1 MDYKLIHQT
10 VSLNQT
16 VFDNSVE
23 QSIDCDLTLPDYCPV
38 IQRILKCNVTP
49 QINSYQMV
57 GDRLT
62 IDGFTLIRLFY
73 TDENNKSVRCYEY
86 QTPYSKSVEIKA
98 AAENACVSV
107 CADMQYVNCRA
118 VSQRRVDIHGSFS
131 LKIKISVCSN
141 ENIIT
146 NVEGGGMELRRK
158 SSSISS
164 IAGEAQR
171 QFIVNEVLEIG
182 SAKPAVQ
189 QIIRCNATAIL
200 RDFKIITNK
209 LLLKGEL
216 VVKTLYCA
224 DSLDSNLEIVE
235 NSIPIS
241 QIIDMEGVDDTS
253 VCDVRLNVLSFE
265 LQTKTDASGETR
277 LLDANAK
284 INASIKAMK
293 MIDIDVI
300 TDAYSTQCELN
311 METKSMEFEKLVE
324 TFHDT
329 ALCRKTI
336 DVGSLS
342 NVLDVWCDSISPT
355 AVQEENALWI
365 RGTAVVCML
374 AISTDGSPV
383 YIERTLDFE
392 YKRELKISGEKI
404 ACQPFVN
411 VLASDY
417 TLNGADRL
425 DVRLELSMDAS
436 VFITQS
442 TKMISELSLDETRE
456 KSKNTAALTIYF
468 AEAGEQVWEIARSYN
483 TTVHAIVEENELKE
497 EMIRE
502 KCMLLIPCV

>member
-73 TDENNKSVRCYEY
+73 TDENNKAVRCYEY

-98 AAENACVSV
+98 PAENACIGV

-131 LKIKISVCSN
+131 LKIKISVCCD

-146 NVEGGGMELRRK
+146 DVEGGGMELKRK
-158 SSSISS
+158 NASVSSV
-164 IAGEAQR
+164 AGEAQR

-182 SAKPAVQ
+182 SAKPSVQ
-189 QIIRCNATAIL
+189 QIIRCSATAIL

-224 DSLDSNLEIVE
+224 DSLDSGLETAE

-241 QIIDMEGVDDTS
+241 QIIDMEGIDDTA
-253 VCDVRLNVLSFE
+253 VCDIRLSVLSFE

-284 INASIKAMK
+284 INVSIKAMK
-293 MIDIDVI
+293 MVDIAMI
-300 TDAYSTQCELN
+300 TDAYSTQCELIS
-311 METKSMEFEKLVE
+311 ETKAMDMERLVE
-324 TFHDT
+324 TFRDT
-329 ALCRKTI
+329 TLCRKTI
-336 DVGSLS
+336 DVGYLS
-342 NVLDVWCDSISPT
+342 SVLDVWCDSVSPT
-355 AVQEENALWI
+355 AAQEENALWV

-374 AISTDGSPV
+374 AISSDGSPV

-404 ACQPFVN
+404 SCQPFVTA
-411 VLASDY
+411 LASDY

-425 DVRLELSMDAS
+425 DIRLELSIDAG
-436 VFITQS
+436 VFISQS
-442 TKMISELSLDETRE
+442 VRMISELSLDETRA
-456 KSKNTAALTIYF
+456 KPQNTAALTIYF
-468 AEAGEQVWEIARSYN
+468 ADAGEQVWEIARSYN

-497 EMIRE
+497 ETIRE